1 MKIILFALLLF
12 FSVQVFAQKTITGK
26 VSDENGNPLSSV
38 SVLIKGAKT
47 GTVTNND
54 GMFSILLPSNATTL
68 VFSFLDKESKEVV
81 VGSSTSLNVLL
92 VGKDKSMDE
101 VVVVGYTVQKKKDV
115 AAAITKISGA
125 DIATMPQ
132 PSFSQA
138 MQGRSAGVSIAAN
151 SGIPGGSINVRI
163 RGAGSITAGN
173 EPLYIVDGIQ
183 INSSNSAS
191 VAASTSTTVTT
202 RTENNP
208 LSFLNNADI
217 ESIEILKDAAASA
230 IYGAKAAGGVV
241 LVTTKKG
248 VAGKARYNVNMYYGQ
263 LSPIRTQ
270 TPMNTLEYIT
280 ARAEGQSFK
289 TGGVTSFATA
299 RASVLAELALS
310 PTLTNEQIKALPG
323 TNWVN
328 ETWGTGRMRNLELS
342 MAAGSQTTNI
352 YMSGSY
358 NFQESIIKPTD
369 YERGTFLLKGSHK
382 ASSKLMFESQINLST
397 FLQSGTFGQVGE
409 GNFTINPAYAATQIL
424 SINPVYNSSGNFYNL
439 AGAVGEPWFSSFA
452 NNIVAASA
460 LLKNKTRTN
469 QMVGSIGVTYNINA
483 DFTIKSMA
491 SLDYRLAQVKSY
503 WDPRLIGA
511 QYSSVGGQGEIA
523 SNWNTNFLTN
533 TVLNYK
539 KTLGNGHNISGLL
552 GVEYRND
559 IGQGTSAVAQGFPT
573 ADFQN
578 LSSAAAPVAIT
589 ETWTGYATWSQFTR
603 LGYNFKSKYIAGFT
617 LRRDGSS
624 RFGSNNQYGYFP
636 SVQFAWNAKDERFM
650 KDMKSIS
657 ELKFRYSYGESG
669 NDQLGNF
676 ASRQLYGATNVYNNN
691 PTINPSQLGNPDLTW
706 ETRSEHNFGLDLGLF
721 RNRISLTFDAFNR
734 VNKNLLLDRSLYS
747 TTGFSSITQNAGAV
761 RNRGLEFLIRVKP
774 FDGEFKWESSFN
786 ITFIDNEITKLYD
799 TVKILPGD
807 PATRIGNSIDGNFTN
822 MWAGINPAT
831 GRTMWLDKN
840 GNITYNPSADDR
852 ILFGSINPRT
862 YGGWNNSFSYKGIGL
877 VGFFQ
882 YEYGRR
888 RFDTQLQQEARLG
901 FGSQNSI
908 KYIYDNRWTTPG
920 QITFVPRAN
929 DATGDMGSASWN
941 TGTRFFGKSDY
952 IRLKQITLSYTFSA
966 TLLKKVKL
974 NSVRMYVQGV
984 NLWTYTKWV
993 GTDPEF
999 TGGNATV
1006 IPQSKNITA
1015 GVQIGF

>member
-1 MKIILFALLLF
+1 
-12 FSVQVFAQKTITGK
+12 
-26 VSDENGNPLSSV
+26 
-38 SVLIKGAKT
+38 
-47 GTVTNND
+47 
-54 GMFSILLPSNATTL
+54 
-68 VFSFLDKESKEVV
+68 
-81 VGSSTSLNVLL
+81 
-92 VGKDKSMDE
+92 
-101 VVVVGYTVQKKKDV
+101 
-115 AAAITKISGA
+115 
-125 DIATMPQ
+125 
-132 PSFSQA
+132 
-138 MQGRSAGVSIAAN
+138 
-151 SGIPGGSINVRI
+151 
-163 RGAGSITAGN
+163 
-173 EPLYIVDGIQ
+173 
-183 INSSNSAS
+183 
-191 VAASTSTTVTT
+191 
-202 RTENNP
+202 
-208 LSFLNNADI
+208 
-217 ESIEILKDAAASA
+217 
-230 IYGAKAAGGVV
+230 
-241 LVTTKKG
+241 
-248 VAGKARYNVNMYYGQ
+248 
-263 LSPIRTQ
+263 
-270 TPMNTLEYIT
+270 
-280 ARAEGQSFK
+280 
-289 TGGVTSFATA
+289 
-299 RASVLAELALS
+299 
-310 PTLTNEQIKALPG
+310 
-323 TNWVN
+323 
-328 ETWGTGRMRNLELS
+328 
-342 MAAGSQTTNI
+342 
-352 YMSGSY
+352 
-358 NFQESIIKPTD
+358 
-369 YERGTFLLKGSHK
+369 
-382 ASSKLMFESQINLST
+382 
-397 FLQSGTFGQVGE
+397 
-409 GNFTINPAYAATQIL
+409 
-424 SINPVYNSSGNFYNL
+424 
-439 AGAVGEPWFSSFA
+439 
-452 NNIVAASA
+452 
-460 LLKNKTRTN
+460 
-469 QMVGSIGVTYNINA
+469 
-483 DFTIKSMA
+483 
-491 SLDYRLAQVKSY
+491 
-503 WDPRLIGA
+503 
-511 QYSSVGGQGEIA
+511 
-523 SNWNTNFLTN
+523 
-533 TVLNYK
+533 
-539 KTLGNGHNISGLL
+539 
-552 GVEYRND
+552 
-559 IGQGTSAVAQGFPT
+559 
-573 ADFQN
+573 
-578 LSSAAAPVAIT
+578 
-589 ETWTGYATWSQFTR
+589 
-603 LGYNFKSKYIAGFT
+603 
-617 LRRDGSS
+617 
-624 RFGSNNQYGYFP
+624 
-636 SVQFAWNAKDERFM
+636 M

-706 ETRSEHNFGLDLGLF
+706 KTRSEHNFGLDLGLF

-901 FGSQNSI
+901 FSSQNSI